1 MTATAILLAASC
13 SKSDDFDD
21 EPEIPQPANE
31 IWYTSSD
38 SSVVTPY
45 KTNGFGANIISN
57 TYKNGKGVIK
67 FDGNVTTIGESAFYR
82 CKALTSII
90 IPNSVT
96 TIGESAFTGCI

>member
-31 IWYTSSD
+31 IWYTSNN

-67 FDGNVTTIGESAFYR
+67 FDGDVTSIGESAFYR
-82 CKALTSII
+82 CSSLTGIT
-90 IPNSVT
+90 IPNGVT
-96 TIGESAFTGCI
+96 TIGEGAFSFCI